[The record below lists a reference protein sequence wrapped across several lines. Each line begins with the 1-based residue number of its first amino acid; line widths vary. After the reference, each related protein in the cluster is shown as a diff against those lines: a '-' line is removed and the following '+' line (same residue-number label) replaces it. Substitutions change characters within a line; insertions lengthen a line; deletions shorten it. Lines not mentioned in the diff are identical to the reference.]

1 MSDTDA
7 APRPRTKLSVAVRP
21 DLATWQKLNVVAFL
35 LSGVAAAHPEL
46 IGDPYRDATGN
57 EYLSLIGH
65 PVLCLEADLLQL
77 RLARSRAFNR
87 GLTPG
92 IYTEDMFQTMNDID
106 NRATIAGVESE
117 KLNLVGLAAFGEAR
131 DVDKAMK
138 GLKLHG

>member
-1 MSDTDA
+1 MDDTE
-7 APRPRTKLSVAVRP
+7 APARLRTKLSVAVRP
-21 DLATWQKLNVVAFL
+21 DLPTWQKLNVVAFL
-35 LSGVAAAHPEL
+35 VSGVAAKHPEL
-46 IGDPYRDATGN
+46 IGDPYTDATGN
-57 EYLSLIGH
+57 EYMSLIGH

-92 IYTEDMFQTMNDID
+92 IYTEDMFATMNDVD
-106 NRATIAGVESE
+106 NRATVASVESDD
-117 KLNLVGLAAFGEAR
+117 LNLVGLAVFGDAR